1 VETLIARIR
10 KARGI
15 GADLQDVHDTIMSSK
30 DPPTEGEFYL
40 AWKAA
45 EILDRDN
52 EPIAQRQ

>member
-1 VETLIARIR
+1 MEALIERIR

-15 GADLQDVHDTIMSSK
+15 GASLQEIHDTIMASK
-30 DPPTEGEFYL
+30 YPPTEGEFYL

-45 EILDRDN
+45 EILDSD

>member
-1 VETLIARIR
+1 VEALIERIR

-15 GADLQDVHDTIMSSK
+15 GVDLHEVHDTIMASK

-45 EILDRDN
+45 EILDAADPSPN
-52 EPIAQRQ
+52 G